1 MCGIVG
7 GIGNIDFHKY
17 LIEGLKK
24 LDYRGYDSAGLA
36 YVKDGKIDLHRAM
49 GKVSDLE
56 AITPAFSGAS
66 AGIAH
71 TRWATHGEPSE
82 INAHPQKSNEGL
94 FYIVHN
100 GVIENFRE
108 LKSMLRKEG
117 YIFYSKTDTE
127 VIANLLEFHFKK
139 EKDVLRAIEGVQE
152 ELQGSYACAIIFA
165 KDPEHLYF
173 MKNASPLLIGLDGEA
188 NYLAS
193 DAVPMIPYCNKFID
207 VEDGEYGRLTPTG
220 FEVFREGKPQ
230 EPHYAE
236 RNAALLTH
244 DLDGYPHYMLK
255 EIEETPS
262 CIRRLVENYF
272 DGTDFLF
279 DPSMISA
286 LKRADYVLFLAC
298 GTSSYASEV
307 GVRYMR
313 ELGKN
318 SDAVIASEWA
328 YDPFIK
334 ARNPVYIL
342 LSQSGET
349 ADLIHCLKIINER
362 GGTSIAITNS
372 KGSTIERKSTY
383 ACLLYAG
390 LEVAVASTKS
400 YADQVVFLALLK
412 AAVQDK
418 AEEVIKDIRVALSG
432 IKTVIKQKEQIH
444 EIARKVKDIT
454 DAFFVGR
461 GFDFLAC
468 KEGTLKLKEI
478 AYVHS
483 EAYPGGELKHGPI
496 ALIQPGTPVFCSIS
510 EEDLAPQMRNNLEEL
525 KARGANVIL
534 FSRVGLQKKGDAF
547 SYPNI
552 PDYLSPL
559 LSVLCFQYLSYY
571 VALEKDLPID
581 KPRNL
586 AKSVTVE

>member
-7 GIGNIDFHKY
+7 GIGNIDFHNY

-36 YVKDGKIDLHRAM
+36 FMKGGKVELHRAM

-56 AITPAFSGAS
+56 AITPKFTGAS
-66 AGIAH
+66 VGIAH

-82 INAHPQKSNEGL
+82 INAHPQKSNEGI

-108 LKSMLRKEG
+108 LKSALRQEG

-127 VIANLLEFHFKK
+127 VIANLLESHYKK
-139 EKDVLRAIEGVQE
+139 EKDVLRAIEETQA

-165 KDPEHLYF
+165 LDPEHLYF

-207 VEDGEYGRLTPTG
+207 VEDGEYGRLTASD
-220 FEVFREGKPQ
+220 FEVYRDGKPQ
-230 EPHYAE
+230 EPHYTE

-244 DLDGYPHYMLK
+244 DLGDYPHYMLK
-255 EIEETPS
+255 EIEETPA

-272 DGTDFLF
+272 DGTSFLF
-279 DPSMISA
+279 DQGMINA
-286 LKRADYVLFLAC
+286 LKKADYVLFLAC

-412 AAVQDK
+412 AAVEGDTD
-418 AEEVIKDIRVALSG
+418 VIKDIRSA
-432 IKTVIKQKEQIH
+432 IAAQKTVIKQKEDIH
-444 EIARKVKDIT
+444 EIAKKVKGIS

-496 ALIQPGTPVFCSIS
+496 ALIQPGTCVFCSIS
-510 EEDLAPQMRNNLEEL
+510 EERLSSQMRNNLEEL
-525 KARGANVIL
+525 KARGADIIL
-534 FSRVGLQKKGDAF
+534 FSRKALQKKGDAF
-547 SYPNI
+547 SYPDI
-552 PDYLSPL
+552 PEYLSPL

>member
-7 GIGNIDFHKY
+7 GIGNIDFHNY

-36 YVKDGKIDLHRAM
+36 FMKEGKVELHRAM

-56 AITPAFSGAS
+56 AITPKFTGAS

-82 INAHPQKSNEGL
+82 INAHPQKSNEGI

-108 LKSMLRKEG
+108 LKSALRQEG

-127 VIANLLEFHFKK
+127 VIANLLESHYKK
-139 EKDVLRAIEGVQE
+139 EKDVLRAIEETQA

-165 KDPEHLYF
+165 LDPEHLYF

-207 VEDGEYGRLTPTG
+207 LEDGEYGRLTASD
-220 FEVFREGKPQ
+220 FEVYRDGKPQ

-244 DLDGYPHYMLK
+244 DLGDYPHYMLK
-255 EIEETPS
+255 EIEETPA

-272 DGTDFLF
+272 DGTSFLF
-279 DPSMISA
+279 DQGMINV
-286 LKRADYVLFLAC
+286 LKKADYVLFLAC

-412 AAVQDK
+412 AAVEGDTD
-418 AEEVIKDIRVALSG
+418 VIKDIRSA
-432 IKTVIKQKEQIH
+432 IAAQKTIIKQKEDIH
-444 EIARKVKDIT
+444 EIAKKVKGIS

-496 ALIQPGTPVFCSIS
+496 ALIQPGTRVFCSIS
-510 EEDLAPQMRNNLEEL
+510 EERLSSQMRNNLEEL
-525 KARGANVIL
+525 KARGADVII
-534 FSRVGLQKKGDAF
+534 FSRKALEKKGDAF
-547 SYPNI
+547 SYPDI
-552 PDYLSPL
+552 PEYLSPL